1 MYDEDGFEVG
11 EDVMG
16 EDDFSVIGI
25 ARGRGKR
32 GKAIRRVIPVPG
44 GGVVAVQRPGWRNG
58 QVAPGVQAPAQGLVP
73 ITFQPQEAQQFSATV
88 SFLTFTAKTQVPFR
102 GERLLVEVLRTGVSA
117 TGRLIG
123 QMFMGIGL
131 QQANIQGFDIEKYK
145 LAASQVKLQAR
156 IKLLIRIIRL
166 LLDDPKFNPDSP
178 KQIVKYFHEKLMYK
192 VVERTDSGA
201 PSLGGKAMYTLALKY
216 PNPLIQLILYYR
228 EIQKEMVMSTF
239 HEFEFP
245 WRMQ

>member
-1 MYDEDGFEVG
+1 MYDEDGFDVG

-25 ARGRGKR
+25 ARGRGR
-32 GKAIRRVIPVPG
+32 GRGRKQAIRRVIPVPG

-102 GERLLVEVLRTGVSA
+102 GERLLVEVLREGVSA

-131 QQANIQGFDIEKYK
+131 QQANIQGFDIETVGRSDAFGVRMAMQPIEPGVDGNILVRLSTP
-145 LAASQVKLQAR
+145 LAGADV
-156 IKLLIRIIRL
+156 IRVGIT
-166 LLDDPKFNPDSP
+166 
-178 KQIVKYFHEKLMYK
+178 VM
-192 VVERTDSGA
+192 
-201 PSLGGKAMYTLALKY
+201 GKNIM
-216 PNPLIQLILYYR
+216 
-228 EIQKEMVMSTF
+228 
-239 HEFEFP
+239 
-245 WRMQ
+245 

>member
-1 MYDEDGFEVG
+1 MFDEDGFEVG

-131 QQANIQGFDIEKYK
+131 QQANIQGFDIETVGRSDAFGVRMAMQPIEPGVDGNILVRLSTP
-145 LAASQVKLQAR
+145 LA
-156 IKLLIRIIRL
+156 
-166 LLDDPKFNPDSP
+166 
-178 KQIVKYFHEKLMYK
+178 
-192 VVERTDSGA
+192 GA
-201 PSLGGKAMYTLALKY
+201 DVISVGITVMGKNIM
-216 PNPLIQLILYYR
+216 
-228 EIQKEMVMSTF
+228 
-239 HEFEFP
+239 
-245 WRMQ
+245 